1 MLGTTAG
8 YGLCGRISAG
18 WACWG
23 RGFGL
28 SLFQP
33 TPVAVAFGMTWA
45 DVSMGYN
52 SDETT
57 CAMRG
62 NSVWCWG
69 LNDVGQVGD
78 GTYGNLRF
86 VPTAVNIVP

>member
-1 MLGTTAG
+1 
-8 YGLCGRISAG
+8 
-18 WACWG
+18 
-23 RGFGL
+23 
-28 SLFQP
+28 
-33 TPVAVAFGMTWA
+33 MTWA